1 MSEQAIITNE
11 GKGRGSI
18 HLLAHMS
25 GEVVGRAITLIVG
38 KTALLEDFRVNSSK
52 RGKGIGK
59 LLLDESE
66 KIATENGASS
76 IKRIGMFCDSDSI
89 PDYIKTINFLRNRGY
104 SYKIVYLSKKLKQ
117 NKQT

>member
-11 GKGRGSI
+11 GKGQGSI

-25 GEVVGRAITLIVG
+25 GEVVGRAITLIVR
-38 KTALLEDFRVNSSK
+38 KTALLEDSRVNSSK
-52 RGKGIGK
+52 RRKGIGT

-66 KIATENGASS
+66 KIATENGANS

-89 PDYIKTINFLRNRGY
+89 GDYIKIVNFLRNRGY
-104 SYKIVYLSKKLKQ
+104 SYKIVYLSKNLKQ
-117 NKQT
+117 KK